1 MPTSRFV
8 VVSAPLEARV
18 SASLASRAQE
28 ALLLALRIRREVD
41 DTLAR
46 EDAGERAV
54 EALGAVAEP
63 GGLPFIVFVLL
74 VTVIVA
80 REVLLR
86 LEVRRILRRHKVY
99 ANAPVLAPAEHQHED

>member
-18 SASLASRAQE
+18 SASIASRAQD

-46 EDAGERAV
+46 EDAGEASQQSSSEP
-54 EALGAVAEP
+54 EA
-63 GGLPFIVFVLL
+63 
-74 VTVIVA
+74 
-80 REVLLR
+80 
-86 LEVRRILRRHKVY
+86 
-99 ANAPVLAPAEHQHED
+99 